1 MEIRTT
7 QDGGAA
13 RMEVIGELDIGT
25 GPQLED
31 AVSRALEGGSR
42 DVVVDLA
49 GTTFLDSS
57 GLGSLI
63 RAARSVD
70 ATHGTMTVL
79 SPPGSEAR
87 VVIEMSRTGDVVG
100 LQEA

>member
-31 AVSRALEGGSR
+31 AVSRALVNGSR

-70 ATHGTMTVL
+70 ATQGTMTVL

>member
-1 MEIRTT
+1 VEIRTT
-7 QDGGAA
+7 MDGDAT
-13 RMEVIGELDIGT
+13 RMELIGELDIGT
-25 GPQLED
+25 GPVLEE
-31 AVSRALEGGSR
+31 AVSRALDEGAR
-42 DVVVDLA
+42 EVLIDLG

-70 ATHGTMTVL
+70 ATRGTMSVL

-87 VVIEMSRTGDVVG
+87 VVIEMSRTGDIVG
-100 LQEA
+100 LREP